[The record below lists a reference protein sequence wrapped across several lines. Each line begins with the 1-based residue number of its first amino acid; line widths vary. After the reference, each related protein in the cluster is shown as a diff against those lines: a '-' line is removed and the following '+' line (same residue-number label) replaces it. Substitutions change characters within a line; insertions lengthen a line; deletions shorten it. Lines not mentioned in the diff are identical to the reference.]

1 MEIKLKVQGYFVY
14 LKKKIHRTF
23 WCLLFNIAFEFDTTM
38 SFVDMFQR

>member
-14 LKKKIHRTF
+14 LKKKNTSN
-23 WCLLFNIAFEFDTTM
+23 LLVFNIAFEFDTTM